1 MRMLRVEC
9 ILKDDMH
16 KTRDKIHDI
25 LKGHEEYINSDII
38 IVLST
43 DEERNDGT
51 ENEVHVY
58 FLKDD
63 EESKDLY
70 TKIKDTIFC

>member
-1 MRMLRVEC
+1 MIKLSVEC
-9 ILKDDMH
+9 FSKEDMH
-16 KTRDKIHDI
+16 KTRDEIHDI
-25 LKGHEEYINSDII
+25 LKGHEGYINSDI
-38 IVLST
+38 VLNT

-58 FLKDD
+58 FFKDD

-70 TKIKDTIFC
+70 LKISKTVFRQ